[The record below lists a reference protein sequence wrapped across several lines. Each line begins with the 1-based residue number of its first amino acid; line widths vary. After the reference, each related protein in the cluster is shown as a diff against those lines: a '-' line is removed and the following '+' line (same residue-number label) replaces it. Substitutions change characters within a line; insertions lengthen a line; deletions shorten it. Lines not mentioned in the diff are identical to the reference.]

1 MGLPTPKEIVNRKAR
16 HEYHFIQE
24 YEAGISLLG
33 TEVKSIRLGNANMSD
48 AYCLLKDGQVILKNL
63 YIAEYEHGN
72 IFNHEA
78 KRDRIL
84 LLRKSEIK
92 KIERKIKEKGLTL
105 IPYKIYFSD
114 RGLIKVEIVL
124 AQGKKTY
131 DKRETI
137 KERDNKRMMD
147 RIKKSNL

>member
-84 LLRKSEIK
+84 LLKKSEIK